1 MSSDGKEIN
10 IKIIL
15 IGDSSV
21 GKTTLLYR
29 YIDNEIP
36 DDIGQTL
43 TLDNKVKTI
52 DIKGLKTK
60 IQIWDTAGQEKFN
73 SLTKQ
78 LFRNTDGIIILF
90 DLTNKKTFHSIKN
103 WIEDVKNNSDHK
115 IKKLILGNKCDKK
128 DSIKVTNDDINN
140 LLQKKKLKYME
151 VSALDGTNVE
161 KAFDLLIRSIIG
173 DRTNEQLLEDFGI
186 NEQFV
191 SLSGS
196 TFNNINQETKKKCC
210 K

>member
-60 IQIWDTAGQEKFN
+60 IQQV
-73 SLTKQ
+73 
-78 LFRNTDGIIILF
+78 
-90 DLTNKKTFHSIKN
+90 KKN
-103 WIEDVKNNSDHK
+103 
-115 IKKLILGNKCDKK
+115 LIL
-128 DSIKVTNDDINN
+128 
-140 LLQKKKLKYME
+140 
-151 VSALDGTNVE
+151 
-161 KAFDLLIRSIIG
+161 
-173 DRTNEQLLEDFGI
+173 
-186 NEQFV
+186 
-191 SLSGS
+191 
-196 TFNNINQETKKKCC
+196 
-210 K
+210 